1 MDMGKGTSRELIP
14 LNTSTALFRVACFL
28 SFGSGERTRRPKE
41 PRRCFG
47 EKRSLEEFHESN
59 VARSSMQFR
68 FLAFLSP
75 AILNGIVLKSHLCII
90 FSRTRRETFLFFLLF
105 HRVREYLS
113 MLERK
118 RFEKIRLKFETF
130 PAFFAVANARIDGG
144 KAGIIRR
151 QNVI

>member
-1 MDMGKGTSRELIP
+1 MHH
-14 LNTSTALFRVACFL
+14 FL
-28 SFGSGERTRRPKE
+28 PNKTR
-41 PRRCFG
+41 
-47 EKRSLEEFHESN
+47 N
-59 VARSSMQFR
+59 VF
-68 FLAFLSP
+68 
-75 AILNGIVLKSHLCII
+75 I
-90 FSRTRRETFLFFLLF
+90 FLLF